1 MIKKKFI
8 KIVVLIFVNFFQWF
22 SSNDDEGKI
31 YFFEENSN
39 ESSWVLPTV
48 TAGKSQTKAPAHKE
62 EKPME
67 EDSSAAN
74 ELSQPENLLTS
85 APYANQNSSNHDSG
99 SASVSVSGSK
109 KPGLSDWPQL
119 SFDGNMKILKEGPI
133 SRTKITENGKK
144 LRKNWSTSYAVLT
157 ELFLL
162 FFKDSKTFNTMM
174 KSGQSPIAKPDISV
188 DLNGAI
194 IEPGERASS
203 RKNVYMI
210 GTVLGLQVLIQSDNT
225 ALAAEWFQ
233 EIHGAIRKL
242 VRFIL

>member
-1 MIKKKFI
+1 M
-8 KIVVLIFVNFFQWF
+8 FQWF

-48 TAGKSQTKAPAHKE
+48 TASKSQNNAPAHKE

-67 EDSSAAN
+67 EDSNATN
-74 ELSQPENLLTS
+74 EFSQPENSLAGT
-85 APYANQNSSNHDSG
+85 PYTNQNLSNND
-99 SASVSVSGSK
+99 AMSVSGSK

-119 SFDGNMKILKEGPI
+119 SFDGNMIILKEGSI

-144 LRKNWSTSYAVLT
+144 LRKNWNTSYAVLT

-210 GTVLGLQVLIQSDNT
+210 STVLGLQVLIQSDNT

-242 VRFIL
+242 VIF